1 MTTITLSFDN
11 GPDPDVTPQVLETLR
26 RHDIK
31 ATFFVLGDKLRDRRH
46 ICQQA
51 HAEGHWIG
59 NHTYNHLV
67 PLGLTEEQG
76 VASDEIA
83 RTQALLGD
91 LVHERKFFRPFGGG
105 GLLDNRLLNREA
117 LSFLMEGGYTC
128 ILWNAVPE
136 DWARPDEWVER
147 ALGQCFAQDETLLV
161 LHDLSTGAMQ
171 HLDRFIRT
179 ARERGAEFR
188 QEFPADCVPIDRGRL
203 VRPIDSYLNQAA

>member
-1 MTTITLSFDN
+1 MTSITLSFDN
-11 GPDPDVTPQVLETLR
+11 GPDPDVTPQVLATLR
-26 RHDIK
+26 RHGIK

-46 ICQQA
+46 ISQQA
-51 HAEGHWIG
+51 HDEGHWIG

-67 PLGLTEEQG
+67 PLGLSEEAG

-83 RTQALLGD
+83 RTQALMGD

-117 LSFLMEGGYTC
+117 LSFLVEGGYTC

-136 DWARPDEWVER
+136 DWARPDDWVER
-147 ALGQCFAQDETLLV
+147 ALGQCFAQEESLLV

-171 HLDRFIRT
+171 HLDRFINT
-179 ARERGAEFR
+179 ARDRGAVFR

>member
-11 GPDPDVTPQVLETLR
+11 GPDPDVTPQVLDTLR
-26 RHDIK
+26 RHGIG

-46 ICQQA
+46 IAERA

-67 PLGLTEEQG
+67 PLGLSEERG

-83 RTQALLGD
+83 RTQVLMGN

-105 GLLDNRLLNREA
+105 GVLDNRLLNREA
-117 LSFLMEGGYTC
+117 LSFLIDGGYTC

-147 ALGQCFAQDETLLV
+147 ALGQCFAQDESLLV

-171 HLDRFIRT
+171 HLDRFITT
-179 ARERGAEFR
+179 ARDRGAVFR

>member
-11 GPDPDVTPQVLETLR
+11 GPDPDVTPQVLDTLR
-26 RHDIK
+26 RHGIG

-46 ICQQA
+46 IAQRA

-67 PLGLTEEQG
+67 PLGLSEEQG

-83 RTQALLGD
+83 RTQALMGD

-105 GLLDNRLLNREA
+105 GVLDNRLLNPEA
-117 LSFLMEGGYTC
+117 LSFLVEGGYTC

-136 DWARPDEWVER
+136 DWARPDDWVER
-147 ALGQCFAQDETLLV
+147 ALGQCFAQDESLLV
-161 LHDLSTGAMQ
+161 LHDLSTGAMR
-171 HLDRFIRT
+171 HLDRFITT
-179 ARERGAEFR
+179 ARERGAVFR

-203 VRPIDSYLNQAA
+203 VRPIDGYLNQAA

>member
-11 GPDPDVTPQVLETLR
+11 GPDPDVTPQVLDTLR
-26 RHDIK
+26 RHGIG

-46 ICQQA
+46 IAQRA

-67 PLGLTEEQG
+67 PLGLSEEQG

-83 RTQALLGD
+83 RTQALMGD

-105 GLLDNRLLNREA
+105 GVLDNRLLNREA
-117 LSFLMEGGYTC
+117 LSFLIDGGYTC

-147 ALGQCFAQDETLLV
+147 ALGQCFAQDESLLV

-171 HLDRFIRT
+171 HLDRFITT
-179 ARERGAEFR
+179 ARDRGAVFR

-203 VRPIDSYLNQAA
+203 VRPVDDYLNQAA